1 MKFIE
6 IYESNRKKCKIKI
19 KNKKI
24 ASYVKCTQIN
34 KICTEYYVLILRI
47 KCNTFF
53 HFYCFIHFQ
62 RVNSNFLENNICF
75 GNKYKYEKKKKE
87 EKKKR
92 MKKE

>member
-34 KICTEYYVLILRI
+34 KT
-47 KCNTFF
+47 CNTFF

-62 RVNSNFLENNICF
+62 RVNSNFLENNMF
-75 GNKYKYEKKKKE
+75 WK
-87 EKKKR
+87 
-92 MKKE
+92 